1 MKLNASGRIWV
12 ALAIL
17 PLIGGVA
24 LASGP
29 AMFVCRGDAVPRT
42 ACCCP
47 DHQQDGPGP
56 RQTAPSLSA
65 GCCCDVSQAVAP
77 VAPAAEPRVAPQLV
91 GHLVLAPLA
100 GAAFAS
106 PAPSVH
112 AWPAAA
118 LAQPPPAAIPILLAK
133 QSFLV

>member
-1 MKLNASGRIWV
+1 MRLNGVRRFWV

-29 AMFVCRGDAVPRT
+29 AMFVCRGDAVART

-47 DHQQDGPGP
+47 DHHRAPTP
-56 RQTAPSLSA
+56 TAPTVSA
-65 GCCCDVSQAVAP
+65 GCCCDVSQANAP
-77 VAPAAEPRVAPQLV
+77 VAPAAESRVVAPEFV
-91 GHLVLAPLA
+91 GQLVLAPLA

-118 LAQPPPAAIPILLAK
+118 LAQPPPAAIPILLGK
-133 QSFLV
+133 QSLLI

>member
-1 MKLNASGRIWV
+1 MRLSGLRRFWV

-29 AMFVCRGDAVPRT
+29 AMFVCRGDGVPRIV
-42 ACCCP
+42 CCCP
-47 DHQQDGPGP
+47 DHQQGAPAP
-56 RQTAPSLSA
+56 RQTTPNLSA
-65 GCCCDVSQAVAP
+65 GCCCDISQANAP
-77 VAPAAEPRVAPQLV
+77 VSPAAEPRVAPELV
-91 GHLVLAPLA
+91 GQLVLAPLA
-100 GAAFAS
+100 GATFAS